1 MCLDYRALTDTVK
14 PHGLTT
20 DPHRSQPKDPTM
32 FAAQLTRTF
41 VQPEDVTAVLSRIAR
56 GRVSD
61 DASSAAVPAAV
72 RVAGDVSRDWRIHR
86 GLYVLENLQR
96 SPVPALLDTAH
107 IVDDESGDGAMF
119 VALRADPGPTD
130 VFNPFLYM
138 SVGHFR
144 SQHRVLAAT
153 AARRGQPRV
162 ENVDVLARVARYV
175 AGESDTPIFTRRD
188 VTGPVP
194 QPWRGRRDW
203 FAYDDTADANDPI
216 WFSQPAPAGHDIA
229 FDMVAG
235 KLLVAT
241 VAVRPA

>member
-1 MCLDYRALTDTVK
+1 ML
-14 PHGLTT
+14 
-20 DPHRSQPKDPTM
+20 
-32 FAAQLTRTF
+32 AAQLTRTF
-41 VQPEDVTAVLSRIAR
+41 VQPEDVTTVLSRIAR

-61 DASSAAVPAAV
+61 DDSTAAVPAAV

-86 GLYVLENLQR
+86 GLYVLENLHR

-107 IVDDESGDGAMF
+107 IVDDESGDEAMF

-144 SQHRVLAAT
+144 SEHRVLAAT
-153 AARRGQPRV
+153 AARSGRSRD
-162 ENVDVLARVARYV
+162 ENTDVLARVARYI

-188 VTGPVP
+188 ITGVEP
-194 QPWRGRRDW
+194 QPWAGRRDW
-203 FAYDDTADANDPI
+203 FAYDDTIDADDPI

-235 KLLVAT
+235 RLLVAT
-241 VAVRPA
+241 VVVRPV